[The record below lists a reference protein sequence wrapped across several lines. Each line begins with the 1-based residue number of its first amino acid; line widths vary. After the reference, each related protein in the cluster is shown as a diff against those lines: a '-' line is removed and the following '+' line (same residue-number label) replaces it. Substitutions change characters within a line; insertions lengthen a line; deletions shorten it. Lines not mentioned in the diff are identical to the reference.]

1 VVPVGGRIP
10 GARRPVPQL
19 HAAGSGNQKI
29 GCASFA
35 PWSRS
40 VSGAR
45 EQLVQTL
52 ISERRTD
59 EALCEIEQTIELRR
73 DRVPHIYCVLD
84 GWSQNGTHRAVRVTE
99 AQSG

>member
-1 VVPVGGRIP
+1 MVPVGGRIP
-10 GARRPVPQL
+10 GARRPVPQF

-29 GCASFA
+29 GCASSA

-52 ISERRTD
+52 ISQRRTD
-59 EALCEIEQTIELRR
+59 EALSEIEQLSSSDEIARLTSIVYWMAGRR
-73 DRVPHIYCVLD
+73 AEPTALL
-84 GWSQNGTHRAVRVTE
+84 G
-99 AQSG
+99 